1 MPSHAFRVVPVI
13 LALVLVGGACAQP
26 APPTSTPAAPPAATA
41 TAAPARAATTPTAAP
56 TAAPT
61 AKPVEASRPTSAP
74 AAATSAATPTAAAR
88 AGATAIRWL
97 GHAAFLLT
105 SSAGTRILVDPF
117 DANVGYALPRLDGV
131 DAVVIGHEHSDHN
144 NVGMATGQ
152 PTIIRGLDR
161 GDWAQVH
168 RQVKDVRVRSVATYH
183 DAAEGKQ
190 RGKNAAFVFE
200 VDGLRLV
207 HLSDLGH
214 RLSPEQVRQL
224 APVDVLMIP
233 VGGTYTID
241 AAGATQVVEQLAP
254 RLVLPMHYRTPATR
268 SSLPIAGV
276 EPFLEGKRVERP
288 EATTLTVD
296 RASLPATT
304 TVVVLK
310 YE

>member
-1 MPSHAFRVVPVI
+1 MPSNTFRVVPVI
-13 LALVLVGGACAQP
+13 LALVLGGACAQP
-26 APPTSTPAAPPAATA
+26 APTSTPAAPPAATA
-41 TAAPARAATTPTAAP
+41 ASASARAATTPTAAS
-56 TAAPT
+56 TAVPT
-61 AKPVEASRPTSAP
+61 AKPVEAPSPTSAP
-74 AAATSAATPTAAAR
+74 AVATSAATPTVAAR
-88 AGATAIRWL
+88 AGATTIRWL

-131 DAVVIGHEHSDHN
+131 DAVVIGHEHADHN

-161 GDWAQVH
+161 GDWAQVD

-183 DAAEGKQ
+183 DAEEGKQ
-190 RGKNAAFVFE
+190 RGKNSAFVFE
-200 VDGLRLV
+200 VDRLRLV

-214 RLSPEQVRQL
+214 RLSPEQVQQL

-254 RLVLPMHYRTPATR
+254 RLVLPMHYRTPATK